1 MWDNY
6 IGPKV
11 HPPIPQTPYK
21 SRPRFVQSIERSE
34 EKHQYS
40 RIPHLK
46 TIQPEMD
53 ANNFQCQ

>member
-1 MWDNY
+1 MWDDY

-11 HPPIPQTPYK
+11 YPPIPQTLYK

-34 EKHQYS
+34 EKHQYL

-46 TIQPEMD
+46 TIQPKMN
-53 ANNFQCQ
+53 ASNFQYQ